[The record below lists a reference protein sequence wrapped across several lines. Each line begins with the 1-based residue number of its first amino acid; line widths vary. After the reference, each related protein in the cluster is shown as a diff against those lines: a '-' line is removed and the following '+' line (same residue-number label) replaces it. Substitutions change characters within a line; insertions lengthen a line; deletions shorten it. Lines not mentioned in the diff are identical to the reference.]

1 MWTTSFGHSIRRN
14 QHCINLRSCLG
25 CPASFVLNQLE
36 KYDMRYCFL
45 ISDLT
50 LKYQVNELATS
61 EDPSNVLEAVD
72 GSTMFNDTMRLRS
85 LKRRTSLSAMNG
97 FSKEEPTPRSGNS
110 GSSGVSGVQR
120 PREPPPPPPPVASV
134 LLPVTPPRKFLPSFS
149 EQELKKINSV
159 IVAGNNNDVSD
170 AATFQGLLCS
180 YCTKK

>member
-1 MWTTSFGHSIRRN
+1 MSPFHLPHLTG
-14 QHCINLRSCLG
+14 
-25 CPASFVLNQLE
+25 PE
-36 KYDMRYCFL
+36 YYFL

-50 LKYQVNELATS
+50 LKYQVHES
-61 EDPSNVLEAVD
+61 EDPNNVLSGVD

-97 FSKEEPTPRSGNS
+97 FSKEEPTPRSGTS
-110 GSSGVSGVQR
+110 GCGVSGVQR

-159 IVAGNNNDVSD
+159 IVAGNNGSD
-170 AATFQGLLCS
+170 AATFQGLLSS
-180 YCTKK
+180 YYKLKIIV

>member
-1 MWTTSFGHSIRRN
+1 MLTSSFGHSMRRN

-25 CPASFVLNQLE
+25 CPVSFVLNQLE
-36 KYDMRYCFL
+36 KYDIRDCFL

-50 LKYQVNELATS
+50 LKYQVNELAKS

-110 GSSGVSGVQR
+110 GCGVSGVQR

-180 YCTKK
+180 H